1 MATQNIS
8 YTDKEQGQV
17 NPNPVEQKFTF
28 EDANEIKN
36 VVNNNATELNSLD
49 GTNIELIKGG
59 GIYIDDAIVDLQNA
73 TLQEITD
80 NGNITNNPIVT
91 PSINGA
97 SITSSGDGNS
107 YLANDGAYKA
117 ISGAVDSV
125 NGETGVVVLDG
136 SEIDWDS
143 TNGVKIDVK
152 LNAIDSQVLT
162 NSLDKVELGGDIGG
176 TVSVPIINN
185 EAITNSKLANMPTN
199 RIKGR
204 ASSGNGVVENL
215 TVPQTKSML
224 SIDNVDNTSDLNKPI
239 STATSAAL
247 NALDLDLTNLD
258 NAKISKNVGT
268 TYTTNALTTVT
279 QSEYDALTPDSATI
293 YFII

>member
-1 MATQNIS
+1 MAAQNIS
-8 YTDKEQGQV
+8 YTDKKQGQV

-59 GIYIDDAIVDLQNA
+59 GIFVDDAIVSLQTDVNANSTTLNNLDGTNIEVIKGGGIYIDDAIVSLQD
-73 TLQEITD
+73 T
-80 NGNITNNPIVT
+80 
-91 PSINGA
+91 
-97 SITSSGDGNS
+97 
-107 YLANDGAYKA
+107 K
-117 ISGAVDSV
+117 
-125 NGETGVVVLDG
+125 LD
-136 SEIDWDS
+136 
-143 TNGVKIDVK
+143 
-152 LNAIDSQVLT
+152 
-162 NSLDKVELGGDIGG
+162 LGGDIGG
-176 TVSVPIINN
+176 TVTSPTIND
-185 EAITNSKLANMPTN
+185 EAITNAKLAHIATN

-204 ASSGNGVVENL
+204 SAAGSGDVEDL
-215 TVPQTKSML
+215 TVPQTKTML
-224 SIDNVDNTSDLNKPI
+224 SIDQVDNTSDLAKPI
-239 STATSAAL
+239 STATASAL
-247 NALDLDLTNLD
+247 NTLDLDLINLD